1 MVIQVN
7 RTPSVYTVKF
17 TQATGTVNLEDFS
30 ATGTWDAQMQWRRKY
45 PEAVLIGIFR
55 KS

>member
-17 TQATGTVNLEDFS
+17 TEGVGTVALEDFS
-30 ATGTWDAQMQWRRKY
+30 ATGTWDAQMQWRKKY
-45 PEAVLIGIFR
+45 PDAELVGIFR